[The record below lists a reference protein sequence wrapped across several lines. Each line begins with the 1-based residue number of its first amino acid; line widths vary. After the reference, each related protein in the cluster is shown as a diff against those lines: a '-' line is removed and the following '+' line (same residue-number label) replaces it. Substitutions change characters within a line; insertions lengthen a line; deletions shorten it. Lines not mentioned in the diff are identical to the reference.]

1 MADVK
6 WIKIT
11 TDIFDDEKILLIESL
26 PSADSIIV
34 IWFKLLVFAGKQ
46 NNNGVFIMMDRIAY
60 TEEMLA
66 SVFRRDISTIRLAL
80 NTLEQFGM
88 IEIIDKVITIPKWH
102 KYQTLDAYEKKK
114 ERDRQ
119 YQQQR
124 RTRQKLLVNQTINES
139 SGECPL
145 TRDNYKENPPE
156 ENKSSDNRLMSEDK
170 SSCVAVSEE
179 DKEIDIDKERDK
191 ELIVSKDTICSTD
204 VQLVINVWN
213 SLGLHKVT
221 KIVSGTQRYSL
232 LRKRIQEYGFEEVM
246 KAVHLI
252 RKCPFLMGN
261 NSRGWQITFDWF
273 VKPNNFPKVLDGNYL
288 DKSAGSSPVKEPE
301 GIVSE
306 EVLPD
311 EELVGDDW
319 WK

>member
-88 IEIIDKVITIPKWH
+88 IEIIDKVITIPNWH

-124 RTRQKLLVNQTINES
+124 RTRQKLLVNQTFNET
-139 SGECPL
+139 SGECPPIRNDFNESPL
-145 TRDNYKENPPE
+145 Y
-156 ENKSSDNRLMSEDK
+156 ENKSSDNRLTSEDK
-170 SSCVAVSEE
+170 SPCVVVSEE
-179 DKEIDIDKERDK
+179 DKEIDKEKDIERDK

-204 VQLVINVWN
+204 VQRVIDEWN
-213 SLGLHKVT
+213 FLGLHKVT
-221 KIVSGTQRYSL
+221 KMVSGTQRYSL
-232 LRKRIQEYGFEEVM
+232 LRKRIQEYGLDEVLRAI
-246 KAVHLI
+246 KLI
-252 RKCPFLMGN
+252 HRCPFLMGN

-288 DKSAGSSPVKEPE
+288 DKAAGGGPAPMPEEKVPREEPQ
-301 GIVSE
+301 
-306 EVLPD
+306 

-319 WK
+319 